1 MKVSLDWKGSFGGVE
16 VGIVKCKA
24 CAIFVLFCYLMGLEE
39 TMFYRGR
46 VCERAS

>member
-24 CAIFVLFCYLMGLEE
+24 CAIFVLLFDGFGGDDVL
-39 TMFYRGR
+39 
-46 VCERAS
+46 